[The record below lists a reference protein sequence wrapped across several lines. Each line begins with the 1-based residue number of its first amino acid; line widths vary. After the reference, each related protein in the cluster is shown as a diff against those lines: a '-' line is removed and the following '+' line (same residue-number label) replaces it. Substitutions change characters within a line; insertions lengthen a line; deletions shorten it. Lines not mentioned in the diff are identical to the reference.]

1 MSKKI
6 VDEKE
11 VEGKQSHAQKKEGKP
26 EGKEQKQSKHIM
38 IVRVA
43 GKDLNGDQPLK
54 RAIVGIR
61 GVRFGMGRAIC
72 HVSGLGNKKV
82 GDLTAEEI
90 ATIETMLKNPSNYG
104 VPSWVLNRRGDPA
117 EGTDRHIV
125 SADLD
130 LTHKMDIN
138 ELKKKRCYKG
148 VRHTAGLPVRGQRT
162 RSSFRKSGKSVGV
175 NRVKA
180 KAAKAGPA
188 ASDKKK

>member
-6 VDEKE
+6 ADEKE
-11 VEGKQSHAQKKEGKP
+11 AEGKQSHAQKKEGKP
-26 EGKEQKQSKHIM
+26 EGKESKQSKHIM

-43 GKDLNGDQPLK
+43 GKDLNGDQPLR

-82 GDLTAEEI
+82 GDLSAEEI
-90 ATIETMLKNPSNYG
+90 STIETMLKNPSNYG

-188 ASDKKK
+188 ASDKK

>member
-11 VEGKQSHAQKKEGKP
+11 AEGKHSHAQKKEGKA
-26 EGKEQKQSKHIM
+26 EGKEPKQARHIM

-43 GKDLNGDQPLK
+43 GKDLNGEQPLR
-54 RAIVGIR
+54 RAIAGIR
-61 GVRFGMGRAIC
+61 GVRFAMGKAIS
-72 HVSGLGNKKV
+72 VTSGLGDKKV
-82 GDLTAEEI
+82 GDLSAEEI
-90 ATIETMLKNPSNYG
+90 ATIEVMLKNPSNYG
-104 VPSWVLNRRGDPA
+104 VPAWMLNRRGDPA
-117 EGTDRHIV
+117 EGFDRHIV

-162 RSSFRKSGKSVGV
+162 RSSFRKSGKAVGV
-175 NRVKA
+175 NRAKA
-180 KAAKAGPA
+180 KAAKTPA
-188 ASDKKK
+188 PADKKK